1 MTLKMADALAAVS
14 RAANHVCSEKFEG
27 ARTDATKLAG
37 RGLARGDLEGL
48 DGHWPTRGSES
59 NHIPRSCREAGD
71 RRGKQLT
78 DHCCSGI
85 YHSVG
90 SIVSREILHP
100 DIHRADDCIGG
111 ERYWAGI
118 LR

>member
-1 MTLKMADALAAVS
+1 MTSKMAAAVS
-14 RAANHVCSEKFEG
+14 RAANHVCSENSEG

-48 DGHWPTRGSES
+48 DGHWPTGGFES

-78 DHCCSGI
+78 DRRCSGI

-90 SIVSREILHP
+90 LIVSREILHP

-118 LR
+118 RR